1 MYKRQILTCA
11 SWKSRSIWAAC
22 PICSTSPGC
31 PSAYSRCTAR
41 DVYKRQKLDSSH
53 IEFVMECLHNNTTE
67 VRNIKQYLL
76 TVLFNAPTT
85 MNNHYTAQVNHDM
98 HAGGW

>member
-1 MYKRQILTCA
+1 
-11 SWKSRSIWAAC
+11 
-22 PICSTSPGC
+22 
-31 PSAYSRCTAR
+31 
-41 DVYKRQKLDSSH
+41 
-53 IEFVMECLHNNTTE
+53 MECLHNNTTE